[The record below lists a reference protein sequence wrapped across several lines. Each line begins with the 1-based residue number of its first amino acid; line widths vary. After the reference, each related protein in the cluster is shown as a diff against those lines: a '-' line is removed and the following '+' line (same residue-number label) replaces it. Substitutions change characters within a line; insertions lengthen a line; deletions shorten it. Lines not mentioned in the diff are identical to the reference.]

1 MRKLDYIGVILLV
14 LICISGCR
22 SRKEGMSS
30 SKMVKSDV
38 DLSVDYGRNVA
49 RQSLVKEN
57 NREVIEEHIEQ
68 MAYLY
73 HADTLQE
80 GVVMAVRTSVDRKI
94 GKKGQRVSG
103 EFLAEKDSLKMDT
116 KVTLEKSEDME
127 KRVRV
132 DSGNWW
138 RRGICLLVG
147 IALIY
152 GVYRWLKR
160 RYWE

>member
-14 LICISGCR
+14 SICFSGCR
-22 SRKEGMSS
+22 NVKEVVSN
-30 SKMVKSDV
+30 SKKVKSDV
-38 DLSVDYGRNVA
+38 DLSVDYGRSVA
-49 RQSLVKEN
+49 RQSLVEEN

-68 MAYLY
+68 TAYLY
-73 HADTLQE
+73 HVDTLQE

-94 GKKGQRVSG
+94 GKKDQRISAENLV
-103 EFLAEKDSLKMDT
+103 EKDSLKMDT

-138 RRGICLLVG
+138 RRGIFLLVG
-147 IALIY
+147 IALLY
-152 GVYRWLKR
+152 GIYRWLKR
-160 RYWE
+160 RHWE